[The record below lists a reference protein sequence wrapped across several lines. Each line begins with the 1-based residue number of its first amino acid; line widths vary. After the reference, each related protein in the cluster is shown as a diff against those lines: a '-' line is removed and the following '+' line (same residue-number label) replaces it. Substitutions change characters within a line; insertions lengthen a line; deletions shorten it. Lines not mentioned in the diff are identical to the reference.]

1 MPEPVGKPGLNKP
14 LSSTKSTGKEQKG
27 SSITRS
33 QAKGNDKVKEKLDSA
48 TENKK
53 DVDKLLSEKL
63 LNRSY
68 KFLIAPLC
76 ALSSLSSV
84 ASFISAN
91 FLDSENEFFDRAS
104 RLSNKGAYFFN
115 GVYSSV
121 DNALSNNIVGTMGYS
136 LVSVASILGDNEN
149 MYQLKGPGSALD
161 QLPALNDNTAN
172 NKKIME
178 KYPGDPEYFNVYKN
192 FKDSVNKTY
201 DSFKVVC
208 SDISDEYKSKL
219 NKGEN
224 ILKATSE
231 IFITTKRYAERHL
244 VISTLAIL
252 TGFFTR
258 SVLGFHRL
266 GATIRDVFGMDADTG
281 ILATAFSPPVKG
293 QAPASRPKYGI
304 AGGGY
309 LMGGF
314 VDLIYRWA
322 EIPKADLLAVGL
334 DNLGFGFM
342 VAANADSNK
351 RSRQLARELNTNM
364 AA

>member
-1 MPEPVGKPGLNKP
+1 MDAALPIQPIRNDGKSPGTANSQPPEDNITAPLIEDKKQDKKLSPSLTLNPNRQKLETV
-14 LSSTKSTGKEQKG
+14 LS
-27 SSITRS
+27 
-33 QAKGNDKVKEKLDSA
+33 
-48 TENKK
+48 
-53 DVDKLLSEKL
+53 
-63 LNRSY
+63 RSY

-76 ALSSLSSV
+76 GLSFLSSI
-84 ASFISAN
+84 ASFVSAN
-91 FLDSENEFFDRAS
+91 FLDGENEFLDKAS
-104 RLSNKGAYFFN
+104 KLTNKGAYFFN
-115 GVYSSV
+115 GAYSSL
-121 DNALSNNIVGTMGYS
+121 DNVLSNNIVGTIGYS
-136 LVSVASILGDNEN
+136 LVSVASILGDHEN

-161 QLPALNDNTAN
+161 QLPALNDCTAN

-208 SDISDEYKSKL
+208 SDVCDEYKSKL
-219 NKGEN
+219 SKGEN
-224 ILKATSE
+224 MLKATSE

-258 SVLGFHRL
+258 SVLGFKKL
-266 GATIRDVFGMDADTG
+266 GATIRDIFGMDADTG
-281 ILATAFSPPVKG
+281 ILATAFSPSVEG
-293 QAPASRPKYGI
+293 QSTASRTKYGF

-309 LMGGF
+309 LGGGF
-314 VDLIYRWA
+314 VDLLYRWA

-342 VAANADSNK
+342 VSANADSNK
-351 RSRQLARELNTNM
+351 RAREL
-364 AA
+364 AGELKKP